1 MKLKEQF
8 KVKVTNIGAV
18 VIMIW
23 LRIVREKNRISNVPS
38 ALGISPHCSPAGIF
52 CQLYSI
58 FWIQHFVNFTLYFQ
72 SDILSIISYIFYPI
86 SYILWLKFCREICA
100 WYLIC
105 CTLKISGYCI
115 WNLYYV
121 FLVFLFV
128 VCILY
133 SVFCL

>member
-1 MKLKEQF
+1 M
-8 KVKVTNIGAV
+8 
-18 VIMIW
+18 
-23 LRIVREKNRISNVPS
+23 REKNRISNVPS

-72 SDILSIISYIFYPI
+72 SDILSIISNIFYPI

-105 CTLKISGYCI
+105 CTLILYLKPLLCISCI
-115 WNLYYV
+115 LICSVY
-121 FLVFLFV
+121 LVF
-128 VCILY
+128 CILSLTLFTLY
-133 SVFCL
+133 FVQ